1 MRRRLSV
8 RQSPL
13 ILRIVG
19 KYIKSN
25 IAYCRKSVFLIL
37 RIAGQCAMIKSEAI
51 HYGF

>member
-1 MRRRLSV
+1 M

-25 IAYCRKSVFLIL
+25 IAYCRKKSVFLIL

-51 HYGF
+51 HYVF